1 MPFIS
6 AGSPLRTR
14 TLSRWRLPEYP
25 TPEWAFGNLTTF
37 GTKPPKLKEEL
48 KIAVLGGGSW
58 GTALVKMLCEN
69 LGQVSWY
76 MRNPDAIDFIREHA
90 HNPNYLSSV
99 SFNLSQIRL
108 TDSIDEAVSG
118 ADILIF
124 AIPSAFLENELSKL
138 TVSLEGKTI
147 FSAIKG
153 IVPESGKIV
162 GEHFHDLYGI
172 PFENIGVI
180 TGPCHAEEVA
190 LERLSY
196 LTIACADA
204 GRASKVASALSSFYI
219 KTKVSKDI
227 IGTEY
232 AAMLK
237 NIYAIAAGIAHGL
250 GYGDNFQSVLM
261 SNAIREM
268 KRYTKRLYNIDR
280 NINHSA
286 YLGDLLVTGY
296 STFSR
301 NRMFGNMVG
310 KGYTVKSA
318 MMEMNMVAEG
328 YYATESAYK
337 IKEAFDK
344 KVKTPIIDAVYQ
356 VLYQEK
362 NAKKVFAWLAD
373 QIS

>member
-1 MPFIS
+1 M
-6 AGSPLRTR
+6 
-14 TLSRWRLPEYP
+14 SREV
-25 TPEWAFGNLTTF
+25 
-37 GTKPPKLKEEL
+37 

-58 GTALVKMLCEN
+58 GTAIVKMLTEN
-69 LGQVSWY
+69 LDTVYWY
-76 MRNPDAIDFIREHA
+76 IRNTNAIEYIKKEG
-90 HNPNYLSSV
+90 HNPNYLTSV
-99 SFNLSQIRL
+99 ELHTEYLKL
-108 TDSIDEAVSG
+108 TDDINEAVKNS
-118 ADILIF
+118 DLLIF
-124 AIPSAFLENELSKL
+124 AIPSAFLSAELDKL
-138 TVSLEGKTI
+138 NKPLTDKII

-153 IVPESGKIV
+153 IVPETGLIV
-162 GEHFHDLYGI
+162 GEHFHEKYGV

-196 LTIACADA
+196 LTIACADK
-204 GRASKVASALSSFYI
+204 SKAKLLAEHFDSHYI
-219 KTKVSKDI
+219 KTKISNDI

-268 KRYTKRLYNIDR
+268 KRFTKRIHNIDR
-280 NINHSA
+280 NINRSA

-301 NRMFGNMVG
+301 NRLFGNMIG

-328 YYATESAYK
+328 YYAVKSAHK
-337 IKEAFDK
+337 IKSKFKK
-344 KVKTPIIDAVYQ
+344 KVKTPIIDAVYRI
-356 VLYQEK
+356 LYEGK
-362 NAKKVFAWLAD
+362 NAKKTIKELTD
-373 QIS
+373 KLD